1 MIDLEEQYKA
11 IDEIINNH
19 TCVVTQDMLDFFNK
33 KFNNGNSAYS
43 SLLNT
48 QAEALEWSLE
58 QVGLAKRLPPVEGE
72 KYAFRHD
79 WAYSLQLL
87 IDLKRRQKKYKNIT
101 ISNLIQK
108 EQSFK
113 MGQLTHFKAYT
124 QNIDDRLLTIGDK
137 LSFEAGLILP
147 FEVAKAAAFKLNPND
162 RYDLIRVI

>member
-1 MIDLEEQYKA
+1 MISIEEQYKA

-19 TCVVTQDMLDFFNK
+19 TCVVTKDMLDFFNK
-33 KFNNGNSAYS
+33 KYNNGNSNYS
-43 SLLNT
+43 TLLNT

-58 QVGLAKRLPPVEGE
+58 QVGLLKRLPPVPGE

-101 ISNLIQK
+101 ISNFTQK

-124 QNIDDRLLTIGDK
+124 QNIDDRLLTIGDR
-137 LSFEAGLILP
+137 LSFESGLILP
-147 FEVAKAAAFKLNPND
+147 FETAKAAAFKINPSDN
-162 RYDLIRVI
+162 YHLIRVI

>member
-1 MIDLEEQYKA
+1 MINIEEQYKA

-33 KFNNGNSAYS
+33 KYNDGKSNYS

-58 QVGLAKRLPPVEGE
+58 QVGLAKRLPPVPGE

-79 WAYSLQLL
+79 WAYSLQLI

-101 ISNLIQK
+101 ISNFKQK
-108 EQSFK
+108 EHSFEI
-113 MGQLTHFKAYT
+113 GQLTHFKAYT

-137 LSFEAGLILP
+137 LTFEAGLILS
-147 FEVAKAAAFKLNPND
+147 FEVAKAAAFKINHDDN
-162 RYDLIRVI
+162 YHLIKVI